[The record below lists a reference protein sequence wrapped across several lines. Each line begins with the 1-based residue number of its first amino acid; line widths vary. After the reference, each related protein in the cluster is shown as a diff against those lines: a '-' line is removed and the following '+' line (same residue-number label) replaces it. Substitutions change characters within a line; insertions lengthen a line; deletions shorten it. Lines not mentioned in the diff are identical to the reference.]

1 MTVPTE
7 PWLDLA
13 DGPPVDAEHGQLT
26 FVGNATVVLR
36 FAGFTLL
43 TDPNFLHAGQHAYL
57 GLGLRSKRL
66 KDPVMEIADLP
77 DLEALATRN
86 DVDLET

>member
-1 MTVPTE
+1 MPAPQTPV
-7 PWLDLA
+7 DLPP
-13 DGPPVDAEHGQLT
+13 GPPPDFDAGQLT

-36 FAGFTLL
+36 YGGFTLL

-66 KDPVMEIADLP
+66 RDPALEISELP
-77 DLEALATRN
+77 ELD
-86 DVDLET
+86 